1 MLQIIFLFFYLVK
14 SLQTFDNYK
23 LYKIMAKV
31 RMRLYNFTF
40 AVKNCQS
47 STVIKEGKSGIPF
60 IYRQTDK

>member
-1 MLQIIFLFFYLVK
+1 MLQITFLFFYLVK

-31 RMRLYNFTF
+31 RLYKFTF

-47 STVIKEGKSGIPF
+47 STVIKQGESGITF